1 MFLDLDVIRDNFSL
15 LGSGLLL
22 TIGIAAAAIAAGTA
36 IGLVTAVLR
45 MSGVA
50 ALRWLASSY
59 VDLIRNTPLLVQIL
73 VVFLGL
79 PEIGIRLSAVQ
90 AAILALSINNGAYIA
105 EIARG
110 GLQSILRGQL
120 EAAAAIGLS
129 PPVSFV
135 EVVCPQAMRAVYPA
149 LSNQFILTIL
159 GSSIAS
165 VIGVPELTQ
174 QVLFVD
180 SRSFRTIELLTF
192 LTITYGLLTYIVARG
207 AREAGRWLYRWG
219 A

>member
-1 MFLDLDVIRDNFSL
+1 VFFDVIPTYFSL
-15 LGSGLLL
+15 LASGLVL
-22 TIGIAAAAIAAGTA
+22 TIGIAAAAIATGIA
-36 IGLVTAVLR
+36 IGTVTAVLR

-50 ALRWLASSY
+50 VVRWMATTY
-59 VDLIRNTPLLVQIL
+59 VEVIRNTPLLVQIL

-79 PEIGIRLSAVQ
+79 PELGIRLSAVQ
-90 AAILALSINNGAYIA
+90 AAFLALSINNGAYIA

-110 GLQSILRGQL
+110 GLQSVPRGQL

-129 PPVSFV
+129 APVSFLQV
-135 EVVCPQAMRAVYPA
+135 IFPQAMRAIYPA

-180 SRSFRTIELLTF
+180 SRTFRTIELLTF
-192 LTITYGLLTYIVARG
+192 LTITYGLLTLAVARG
-207 AREAGRWLYRWG
+207 TRAAGRLLYRWG
-219 A
+219 V

>member
-1 MFLDLDVIRDNFSL
+1 MFLDVIRTNFSL
-15 LGSGLLL
+15 LASGLLL
-22 TIGIAAAAIAAGTA
+22 TIWIAAAAIACGMA
-36 IGLVTAVLR
+36 IGTVTAVLR

-50 ALRWLASSY
+50 ALRWAAASY
-59 VDLIRNTPLLVQIL
+59 VDVIRNTPLLVQIL

-110 GLQSILRGQL
+110 GLQSIPRGQL

-129 PPVSFV
+129 PPVSFF
-135 EVVCPQAMRAVYPA
+135 EVVCPQAMRAIYPA

-180 SRSFRTIELLTF
+180 SRTFRTIELLTF
-192 LTITYGLLTYIVARG
+192 LTITYGLLTYIVAR
-207 AREAGRWLYRWG
+207 ATREAGRWLYRWST
-219 A
+219 